1 MAKVAIM
8 GYGTVGSGVYDIIKT
23 NSDKLSRSANGES
36 VDIKYILDIRD
47 FDDHPEKELFTKEF
61 NDILN
66 DDEVSV
72 VAEVMGGLHPAYE
85 FTKSLLEAG
94 KSVVTSNKELVATYG
109 TELLEIARGKN
120 VNYFFEASV
129 GGGIPI
135 IRPMHQ
141 CLTANNILKIA
152 GILNGTTNYI
162 LDQMIRKGKTF
173 ETALKDAQNNG
184 FAERNPAAD
193 IEGAD
198 ACRKICILASLA
210 FGKHIYPEQ
219 VHTQGITKITLEDVA
234 YAAAWGGVIKLI
246 GQVKKLD
253 NGKVEIVVAPMFI
266 SHESQLSSVDDVF
279 NGILVRGDAT
289 GDVVFYGKGAGKL
302 PTASA
307 VVADIID
314 CVKHFKAR
322 KYLYWDD
329 AQEGYVSPYEDSV
342 ISVYIRAVSENDHK
356 GLRIAEKAFGK
367 VKRLVRSDAPESE
380 FAFVTEPKSVMEIN
394 ACCEAMKDQGVEVL
408 SMIRLSDL

>member
-23 NSDKLSRSANGES
+23 NSDKLSRSATGES

-193 IEGAD
+193 IEGHD
-198 ACRKICILASLA
+198 ACRKIAILASLA
-210 FGKHIYPEQ
+210 SGKMIDYNDID
-219 VHTQGITKITLEDVA
+219 TDGITNITLDDVK
-234 YAAAWGGVIKLI
+234 YAAAMDSVIKLI
-246 GQVKKLD
+246 GYAQFD
-253 NGKVEIVVAPMFI
+253 ENGKVYSIVSPMVI
-266 SHESQLSSVDDVF
+266 KNSSPLAGVDGVF
-279 NGILVRGDAT
+279 NAIMVT
-289 GDVVFYGKGAGKL
+289 GDCVGDVMFYGKGAGKL

-307 VVADIID
+307 VVADVVDAVKHSDRSKKIFWEKPTENIMADIDSKKFEYFVRTTDSAENVQKIFGKCEFVDNIID
-314 CVKHFKAR
+314 
-322 KYLYWDD
+322 
-329 AQEGYVSPYEDSV
+329 
-342 ISVYIRAVSENDHK
+342 N
-356 GLRIAEKAFGK
+356 
-367 VKRLVRSDAPESE
+367 ES
-380 FAFVTEPKSVMEIN
+380 AFVTSPLTKSE
-394 ACCEAMKDQGVEVL
+394 VEEKL
-408 SMIRLSDL
+408 AKLSDVVANIRVMD

>member
-193 IEGAD
+193 IEGHD
-198 ACRKICILASLA
+198 ACRKIAILASLA
-210 FGKHIYPEQ
+210 SGKMIDYNDID
-219 VHTQGITKITLEDVA
+219 TDGITNITLDDVK
-234 YAAAWGGVIKLI
+234 YAAAMDSVIKLI
-246 GQVKKLD
+246 GYAQFD
-253 NGKVEIVVAPMFI
+253 ENGKVYSIVSPMVI
-266 SHESQLSSVDDVF
+266 KNSSPLAGVDGVF
-279 NGILVRGDAT
+279 NAIMVT
-289 GDVVFYGKGAGKL
+289 GDCVGDVMFYGKGAGKL

-307 VVADIID
+307 AVADVVDAVKHSDRSKKIFWEKPTENIMADIDSKKFEYFVRTTDSAENVQKIFGKCEFVDNIID
-314 CVKHFKAR
+314 
-322 KYLYWDD
+322 
-329 AQEGYVSPYEDSV
+329 
-342 ISVYIRAVSENDHK
+342 N
-356 GLRIAEKAFGK
+356 
-367 VKRLVRSDAPESE
+367 ES
-380 FAFVTEPKSVMEIN
+380 AFVTSPLTKSE
-394 ACCEAMKDQGVEVL
+394 VEEKL
-408 SMIRLSDL
+408 AKLSDVVANIRVMD

>member
-193 IEGAD
+193 IEGHD
-198 ACRKICILASLA
+198 ACRKIAILASLA
-210 FGKHIYPEQ
+210 SGQMIDYNDID
-219 VHTQGITKITLEDVA
+219 TDGITNITLDDVK
-234 YAAAWGGVIKLI
+234 YAAAMDSVIKLI
-246 GQVKKLD
+246 GYAQFD
-253 NGKVEIVVAPMFI
+253 ENGKVYSIVSPMVI
-266 SHESQLSSVDDVF
+266 KNSSPLAGVDGVF
-279 NGILVRGDAT
+279 NAIMVT
-289 GDVVFYGKGAGKL
+289 GDCVGDVMFYGKGAGKL

-307 VVADIID
+307 VVADVVDAVKHSDRSKKIFWEKPSENIMADIDSKKFEYFVRTTDSAENVQKIFGKCEFVDNIID
-314 CVKHFKAR
+314 
-322 KYLYWDD
+322 
-329 AQEGYVSPYEDSV
+329 
-342 ISVYIRAVSENDHK
+342 N
-356 GLRIAEKAFGK
+356 
-367 VKRLVRSDAPESE
+367 ES
-380 FAFVTEPKSVMEIN
+380 AFVTSLLTKSE
-394 ACCEAMKDQGVEVL
+394 VEEKL
-408 SMIRLSDL
+408 AKLSDVVANIRVMD

>member
-193 IEGAD
+193 IEGHD
-198 ACRKICILASLA
+198 ACRKIAILASLA
-210 FGKHIYPEQ
+210 SGKMIDYNDID
-219 VHTQGITKITLEDVA
+219 TDGITNITLDDVK
-234 YAAAWGGVIKLI
+234 YAAAMDSVIKLI
-246 GQVKKLD
+246 GYAQFD
-253 NGKVEIVVAPMFI
+253 ENGKVYSIVSPMVI
-266 SHESQLSSVDDVF
+266 KNSSPLAGVDDVF
-279 NGILVRGDAT
+279 NAIMVT
-289 GDVVFYGKGAGKL
+289 GDCVGDVMFYGKGAGKL

-307 VVADIID
+307 VVADVVDAVKHSDRSKKIFWEKPTENIMADIDSKKFEYFVRTTDSAENVQKIFGKCEFVDNIID
-314 CVKHFKAR
+314 
-322 KYLYWDD
+322 
-329 AQEGYVSPYEDSV
+329 
-342 ISVYIRAVSENDHK
+342 N
-356 GLRIAEKAFGK
+356 
-367 VKRLVRSDAPESE
+367 ES
-380 FAFVTEPKSVMEIN
+380 AFVTSPLTKSE
-394 ACCEAMKDQGVEVL
+394 VEEKL
-408 SMIRLSDL
+408 AKLSDVVANIRVMD

>member
-193 IEGAD
+193 IEGHD
-198 ACRKICILASLA
+198 ACRKIAILASLA
-210 FGKHIYPEQ
+210 SGKMIDYNDID
-219 VHTQGITKITLEDVA
+219 TDGITNITLDDVK
-234 YAAAWGGVIKLI
+234 YAAAMDSVIKLI
-246 GQVKKLD
+246 GYAQFD
-253 NGKVEIVVAPMFI
+253 ENGKVYSIVSPMVI
-266 SHESQLSSVDDVF
+266 KNSSPLAGVDGVF
-279 NGILVRGDAT
+279 NAIMVT
-289 GDVVFYGKGAGKL
+289 GDCVGDVMFYGKGAGKL

-307 VVADIID
+307 VVADVVD
-314 CVKHFKAR
+314 AVKHSDRSKKIFWEKPTENIMA
-322 KYLYWDD
+322 DI
-329 AQEGYVSPYEDSV
+329 DSKKFEYFV
-342 ISVYIRAVSENDHK
+342 RTTDSAENVQK
-356 GLRIAEKAFGK
+356 IFGK
-367 VKRLVRSDAPESE
+367 CEFVDNIIYNES
-380 FAFVTEPKSVMEIN
+380 AFVTSPLTKSE
-394 ACCEAMKDQGVEVL
+394 VEEKL
-408 SMIRLSDL
+408 AKLSDVVANIRVMD

>member
-193 IEGAD
+193 IEGHD
-198 ACRKICILASLA
+198 ACRKIAILASLA
-210 FGKHIYPEQ
+210 SGKMIDYNDID
-219 VHTQGITKITLEDVA
+219 TDGITNITLDDVK
-234 YAAAWGGVIKLI
+234 YAAAMDSVINLI
-246 GQVKKLD
+246 GYAQFD
-253 NGKVEIVVAPMFI
+253 ENGKVYSIVSPMVI
-266 SHESQLSSVDDVF
+266 KNSSPLAGVDGVF
-279 NGILVRGDAT
+279 NAIMVT
-289 GDVVFYGKGAGKL
+289 GDCVGDVMFYGKGAGKL

-307 VVADIID
+307 VVADVVDAVKHSDRSKKIFWEKPAENIMADIDSKKFEYFVRTTDSAENVQKIFGKCEFVDNIID
-314 CVKHFKAR
+314 
-322 KYLYWDD
+322 
-329 AQEGYVSPYEDSV
+329 
-342 ISVYIRAVSENDHK
+342 N
-356 GLRIAEKAFGK
+356 
-367 VKRLVRSDAPESE
+367 ES
-380 FAFVTEPKSVMEIN
+380 AFVTSPLTKSE
-394 ACCEAMKDQGVEVL
+394 VEEKL
-408 SMIRLSDL
+408 AKLSDVVANIRVMD

>member
-193 IEGAD
+193 IEGHD
-198 ACRKICILASLA
+198 ACRKIAILASLA
-210 FGKHIYPEQ
+210 SGKMIDYNDID
-219 VHTQGITKITLEDVA
+219 TDGITNITLDDVK
-234 YAAAWGGVIKLI
+234 YAAAMDSVIKLI
-246 GQVKKLD
+246 GYAQFD
-253 NGKVEIVVAPMFI
+253 ENGKVYSIVSPMVI
-266 SHESQLSSVDDVF
+266 KNSSPLAGVDGVF
-279 NGILVRGDAT
+279 NAIMVT
-289 GDVVFYGKGAGKL
+289 GDCVGDVMFYGKGAGKL

-307 VVADIID
+307 HVAEVVDERKHSDRSKKIFWEKPSENIMADI
-314 CVKHFKAR
+314 
-322 KYLYWDD
+322 
-329 AQEGYVSPYEDSV
+329 DSKKFEYFV
-342 ISVYIRAVSENDHK
+342 RTTDSAENVQK
-356 GLRIAEKAFGK
+356 IFGK
-367 VKRLVRSDAPESE
+367 CEFVDNIIDNES
-380 FAFVTEPKSVMEIN
+380 AFVTSPLTKSE
-394 ACCEAMKDQGVEVL
+394 VEEKL
-408 SMIRLSDL
+408 AKLSDVVANIRVMD

>member
-8 GYGTVGSGVYDIIKT
+8 GYGTVGSGVYYIIKT

-193 IEGAD
+193 IEGHD
-198 ACRKICILASLA
+198 ACRKIAILASLA
-210 FGKHIYPEQ
+210 SGKMIDYNDID
-219 VHTQGITKITLEDVA
+219 TDGITNITLDDVK
-234 YAAAWGGVIKLI
+234 YAAAMDSVIKLI
-246 GQVKKLD
+246 GYAQFD
-253 NGKVEIVVAPMFI
+253 ENGKVYSIVSPMVI
-266 SHESQLSSVDDVF
+266 KNSSPLAGVDGVF
-279 NGILVRGDAT
+279 NAIMVT
-289 GDVVFYGKGAGKL
+289 GDCVGDVMFYGKGAGKL

-307 VVADIID
+307 VVADVVDAVKHSDRSKKIFWEKPTENIMADIDSKKFEYFVRTTDSAENVQKIFGKCEFVDNIID
-314 CVKHFKAR
+314 
-322 KYLYWDD
+322 
-329 AQEGYVSPYEDSV
+329 
-342 ISVYIRAVSENDHK
+342 N
-356 GLRIAEKAFGK
+356 
-367 VKRLVRSDAPESE
+367 ES
-380 FAFVTEPKSVMEIN
+380 AFVTSPLTKSE
-394 ACCEAMKDQGVEVL
+394 VEEKL
-408 SMIRLSDL
+408 AKLSDVVANIRVMD

>member
-193 IEGAD
+193 IEGHD
-198 ACRKICILASLA
+198 ACRKIAILASLA
-210 FGKHIYPEQ
+210 SGKMIDYNDID
-219 VHTQGITKITLEDVA
+219 TDGITNITLDDVK
-234 YAAAWGGVIKLI
+234 YAAAMDSVTKLI
-246 GQVKKLD
+246 GYAQFD
-253 NGKVEIVVAPMFI
+253 ENGKVYSIVSPMVI
-266 SHESQLSSVDDVF
+266 KNSSPLAGVDGVF
-279 NGILVRGDAT
+279 NAIMVT
-289 GDVVFYGKGAGKL
+289 GDCVGDVMFYGKGAGKL

-307 VVADIID
+307 VVADVVDAVKHSDRSKKIFWEKPSENIMADIDSKKFEYFVRTTDSAENVQKIFGKCEFVDNIID
-314 CVKHFKAR
+314 
-322 KYLYWDD
+322 
-329 AQEGYVSPYEDSV
+329 
-342 ISVYIRAVSENDHK
+342 N
-356 GLRIAEKAFGK
+356 
-367 VKRLVRSDAPESE
+367 ES
-380 FAFVTEPKSVMEIN
+380 AFVTSPLTKSE
-394 ACCEAMKDQGVEVL
+394 VEEKL
-408 SMIRLSDL
+408 AKLSDVVANIRVMD

>member
-193 IEGAD
+193 IEGHD
-198 ACRKICILASLA
+198 ACRKIAILASLA
-210 FGKHIYPEQ
+210 SGKMIDYNDID
-219 VHTQGITKITLEDVA
+219 TDGITNITLDDVK
-234 YAAAWGGVIKLI
+234 YVAAMDSVIKLI
-246 GQVKKLD
+246 GYAQFD
-253 NGKVEIVVAPMFI
+253 ENGKVYSIVSPMVI
-266 SHESQLSSVDDVF
+266 KNSSPLAGVDGVF
-279 NGILVRGDAT
+279 NAIMVT
-289 GDVVFYGKGAGKL
+289 GDCVGDVMFYGKGAGKL

-307 VVADIID
+307 VVADVVDAVKHSDRSKKIFWEKPTENIMADIDSKKFEYFVRTTDSAENVQKIFGKCEFVDNIID
-314 CVKHFKAR
+314 
-322 KYLYWDD
+322 
-329 AQEGYVSPYEDSV
+329 
-342 ISVYIRAVSENDHK
+342 N
-356 GLRIAEKAFGK
+356 
-367 VKRLVRSDAPESE
+367 ES
-380 FAFVTEPKSVMEIN
+380 AFVTSPLTKSE
-394 ACCEAMKDQGVEVL
+394 VEEKL
-408 SMIRLSDL
+408 AKLSDVVANIRVMD

>member
-193 IEGAD
+193 IEGHD
-198 ACRKICILASLA
+198 ACRKIAILASLA
-210 FGKHIYPEQ
+210 SGKMIDYNDID
-219 VHTQGITKITLEDVA
+219 TDGITNITLDDVK
-234 YAAAWGGVIKLI
+234 YAAAMDSVIKLI
-246 GQVKKLD
+246 GYAQFD
-253 NGKVEIVVAPMFI
+253 ENGKVYSIVSPMVI
-266 SHESQLSSVDDVF
+266 KNSSPLAGVDGVF
-279 NGILVRGDAT
+279 NAIMVT
-289 GDVVFYGKGAGKL
+289 GDCVGDVMFYGKGAGKL

-307 VVADIID
+307 VVADVVDAVKHSDRSKKVFWEKPTENIMADIDSKKFEYFVRTTDSAENVQKIFGKCEFVDNIID
-314 CVKHFKAR
+314 
-322 KYLYWDD
+322 
-329 AQEGYVSPYEDSV
+329 
-342 ISVYIRAVSENDHK
+342 N
-356 GLRIAEKAFGK
+356 
-367 VKRLVRSDAPESE
+367 ES
-380 FAFVTEPKSVMEIN
+380 AFVTSPLTKSE
-394 ACCEAMKDQGVEVL
+394 VEEKL
-408 SMIRLSDL
+408 AKLSDVVANIRVMD

>member
-193 IEGAD
+193 IEGHD
-198 ACRKICILASLA
+198 ACRKIAILASLA
-210 FGKHIYPEQ
+210 SGKMIDYNDID
-219 VHTQGITKITLEDVA
+219 TDGITNITLDDVK
-234 YAAAWGGVIKLI
+234 YAAAMDSVIKLI
-246 GQVKKLD
+246 GYAQFD
-253 NGKVEIVVAPMFI
+253 ENGKVYSIVSPMVI
-266 SHESQLSSVDDVF
+266 KNSSPLAGVDGVF
-279 NGILVRGDAT
+279 NAIMVT
-289 GDVVFYGKGAGKL
+289 GDCVGDVMFYGKGAGKL

-307 VVADIID
+307 VVADVVDAVKHSDRSKKIFWEKPTENIMADIDSKKFEYFVRTTDTAENVQKIFGKCEFVDNIID
-314 CVKHFKAR
+314 
-322 KYLYWDD
+322 
-329 AQEGYVSPYEDSV
+329 
-342 ISVYIRAVSENDHK
+342 N
-356 GLRIAEKAFGK
+356 
-367 VKRLVRSDAPESE
+367 ES
-380 FAFVTEPKSVMEIN
+380 AFVTSPLTKSE
-394 ACCEAMKDQGVEVL
+394 VEEKL
-408 SMIRLSDL
+408 AKLSDVVANIRVMD

>member
-135 IRPMHQ
+135 IRP
-141 CLTANNILKIA
+141 LVSSITSDAVTEIT
-152 GILNGTTNYI
+152 GILNGTTNYMLTKMSEDG
-162 LDQMIRKGKTF
+162 LDYDAVL
-173 ETALKDAQNNG
+173 EDAQERG
-184 FAERNPAAD
+184 YAERNPAAD
-193 IEGAD
+193 VEGHD
-198 ACRKICILASLA
+198 ARRKIAILSSLA
-210 FGKHIYPEQ
+210 FGKYVDYED
-219 VHTQGITKITLEDVA
+219 VYTEGITKITSADFA
-234 YAAAWGGVIKLI
+234 YAKILGSRIKLF
-246 GQVKKLD
+246 GTSKKKED
-253 NGKVEIVVAPMFI
+253 GSI
-266 SHESQLSSVDDVF
+266 SAMVCPVMITNEHPLFAVNDVM
-279 NGILVRGDAT
+279 NAILVRGESM
-289 GDVVFYGKGAGKL
+289 GDLMFYGAGAGKL

-307 VVADIID
+307 VVADVVNAARNPKITEIEPYEPGKMTVSD
-314 CVKHFKAR
+314 HLKSTHSYFVRVKGSDANAVAESFKA
-322 KYLYWDD
+322 KQIVD
-329 AQEGYVSPYEDSV
+329 AGIADEFGLITAEWAENEFDALCENYPVVSV
-342 ISVYIRAVSENDHK
+342 I
-356 GLRIAEKAFGK
+356 
-367 VKRLVRSDAPESE
+367 RLA
-380 FAFVTEPKSVMEIN
+380 K
-394 ACCEAMKDQGVEVL
+394 
-408 SMIRLSDL
+408 

>member
-193 IEGAD
+193 IEGHD
-198 ACRKICILASLA
+198 ACRKIAILASLA
-210 FGKHIYPEQ
+210 SGKMIDYIDID
-219 VHTQGITKITLEDVA
+219 TDGITNITLDDVK
-234 YAAAWGGVIKLI
+234 YAAAMDSVIKLI
-246 GQVKKLD
+246 GYAQFD
-253 NGKVEIVVAPMFI
+253 ENGKVYSIVSPMVI
-266 SHESQLSSVDDVF
+266 KNSSPLAGVDGVF
-279 NGILVRGDAT
+279 NAIMVT
-289 GDVVFYGKGAGKL
+289 GDCVGDVMFYGKGAGKL

-307 VVADIID
+307 VVADVVDAVKHSDRSKKIFWEKPTENIMADIDSKKFEYFVRTTDSAENVQKIFGKCEFVDNIID
-314 CVKHFKAR
+314 
-322 KYLYWDD
+322 
-329 AQEGYVSPYEDSV
+329 
-342 ISVYIRAVSENDHK
+342 N
-356 GLRIAEKAFGK
+356 
-367 VKRLVRSDAPESE
+367 ES
-380 FAFVTEPKSVMEIN
+380 AFVTSPLTKSE
-394 ACCEAMKDQGVEVL
+394 VEEKL
-408 SMIRLSDL
+408 AKLSDVVANIRVMD

>member
-193 IEGAD
+193 IEGHD
-198 ACRKICILASLA
+198 ACRKIAILASLA
-210 FGKHIYPEQ
+210 SGKMIDYNDID
-219 VHTQGITKITLEDVA
+219 TDGITNITLDDVK
-234 YAAAWGGVIKLI
+234 YAAAMDSVIKLI
-246 GQVKKLD
+246 GYAQFD
-253 NGKVEIVVAPMFI
+253 ENGKVYSIVSPMVI
-266 SHESQLSSVDDVF
+266 KNSSPLAGVDGVF
-279 NGILVRGDAT
+279 NAIMVT
-289 GDVVFYGKGAGKL
+289 GDCVGDVMFYGNGAGKL
-302 PTASA
+302 PPASA
-307 VVADIID
+307 VVADVVDAVKHSDRSKKIFWEKPTENIMADIDSKKFEYFVRTTDSAENVQKIFGKCEFVDNIID
-314 CVKHFKAR
+314 
-322 KYLYWDD
+322 
-329 AQEGYVSPYEDSV
+329 
-342 ISVYIRAVSENDHK
+342 N
-356 GLRIAEKAFGK
+356 
-367 VKRLVRSDAPESE
+367 ES
-380 FAFVTEPKSVMEIN
+380 AFVTSPLTKSE
-394 ACCEAMKDQGVEVL
+394 VEEKL
-408 SMIRLSDL
+408 AKLSDVVANIRVMD

>member
-72 VAEVMGGLHPAYE
+72 VAEVMGGLHSAYE

-193 IEGAD
+193 IEGHD
-198 ACRKICILASLA
+198 ACRKIAILASLA
-210 FGKHIYPEQ
+210 SGKMIDYNDID
-219 VHTQGITKITLEDVA
+219 TDGITNITLDDVK
-234 YAAAWGGVIKLI
+234 YAAAMDSVIKLI
-246 GQVKKLD
+246 GYAQFD
-253 NGKVEIVVAPMFI
+253 ENGKVYSIVSPMVI
-266 SHESQLSSVDDVF
+266 KNSSPLAGVDGVF
-279 NGILVRGDAT
+279 NAIMVT
-289 GDVVFYGKGAGKL
+289 GDCVGDVMFYGKGAGKL

-307 VVADIID
+307 VVADVVDAVKHSDRSKKIFWEKPTENIMADIDSKKFEYFVRTTDSAENVQKIFGKCEFVDNIID
-314 CVKHFKAR
+314 
-322 KYLYWDD
+322 
-329 AQEGYVSPYEDSV
+329 
-342 ISVYIRAVSENDHK
+342 N
-356 GLRIAEKAFGK
+356 
-367 VKRLVRSDAPESE
+367 ES
-380 FAFVTEPKSVMEIN
+380 AFVTSPLTKSE
-394 ACCEAMKDQGVEVL
+394 VEEKL
-408 SMIRLSDL
+408 AKLSDIVANIRVMD

>member
-94 KSVVTSNKELVATYG
+94 KSVVTSNKELLATYG

-193 IEGAD
+193 IEGHD
-198 ACRKICILASLA
+198 ACRKIAILASLA
-210 FGKHIYPEQ
+210 SGKMIDYNDID
-219 VHTQGITKITLEDVA
+219 TDGITNITLDDVK
-234 YAAAWGGVIKLI
+234 YAAAMDSVIKLI
-246 GQVKKLD
+246 GYAQFD
-253 NGKVEIVVAPMFI
+253 ENGKVYSIVSPMVI
-266 SHESQLSSVDDVF
+266 KNSSPLAGVDGVF
-279 NGILVRGDAT
+279 NAIMVT
-289 GDVVFYGKGAGKL
+289 GDCVGDVMFYGKGAGKL

-307 VVADIID
+307 VVADVVDAVKHSDRSKKIFWEKPTENIMADIDSKKFEYFVRTTDSAENVQKIFGKCEFVDNIID
-314 CVKHFKAR
+314 
-322 KYLYWDD
+322 
-329 AQEGYVSPYEDSV
+329 
-342 ISVYIRAVSENDHK
+342 N
-356 GLRIAEKAFGK
+356 
-367 VKRLVRSDAPESE
+367 ES
-380 FAFVTEPKSVMEIN
+380 AFVTSPLTKSE
-394 ACCEAMKDQGVEVL
+394 VEEKL
-408 SMIRLSDL
+408 AKLSDVVANIRVMD

>member
-193 IEGAD
+193 IEGHD
-198 ACRKICILASLA
+198 ACRKIAILASLA
-210 FGKHIYPEQ
+210 SGKMIDYNDIY
-219 VHTQGITKITLEDVA
+219 TDGITNITLDDVK
-234 YAAAWGGVIKLI
+234 YAAAMDSVIKLI
-246 GQVKKLD
+246 GYAQFD
-253 NGKVEIVVAPMFI
+253 ENGKVYSIVSPMVI
-266 SHESQLSSVDDVF
+266 KNSSPLAGVDGVF
-279 NGILVRGDAT
+279 NAIMVT
-289 GDVVFYGKGAGKL
+289 GDCVGDVMFYGKGAGKL

-307 VVADIID
+307 VVADVVDAVKHSDRSKKIFWEKPTENIMADIDSKKFEYFVRTTDSAENVQKIFGKCEFVDNIID
-314 CVKHFKAR
+314 
-322 KYLYWDD
+322 
-329 AQEGYVSPYEDSV
+329 
-342 ISVYIRAVSENDHK
+342 N
-356 GLRIAEKAFGK
+356 
-367 VKRLVRSDAPESE
+367 ES
-380 FAFVTEPKSVMEIN
+380 AFVTSPLTKSE
-394 ACCEAMKDQGVEVL
+394 VEEKL
-408 SMIRLSDL
+408 AKLSDVVANIRVMD

>member
-193 IEGAD
+193 IEGHD
-198 ACRKICILASLA
+198 ACRKIAILASLA
-210 FGKHIYPEQ
+210 SGKMIDYNDID
-219 VHTQGITKITLEDVA
+219 TDGITNITLDDVK
-234 YAAAWGGVIKLI
+234 YAVAMDSVIKLI
-246 GQVKKLD
+246 GYAQFD
-253 NGKVEIVVAPMFI
+253 ENGKVYSIVSPMVI
-266 SHESQLSSVDDVF
+266 KNSSPLAGVDGVF
-279 NGILVRGDAT
+279 NAIMVT
-289 GDVVFYGKGAGKL
+289 GDCVGDVMFYGKGAGKL

-307 VVADIID
+307 VVADVVDAVKHSDRSKKIFWEKPTENIMADIDSKKFEYFVRTTDSAENVQKIFGKCEFVDNIID
-314 CVKHFKAR
+314 
-322 KYLYWDD
+322 
-329 AQEGYVSPYEDSV
+329 
-342 ISVYIRAVSENDHK
+342 N
-356 GLRIAEKAFGK
+356 
-367 VKRLVRSDAPESE
+367 ES
-380 FAFVTEPKSVMEIN
+380 AFVTSPLTKSE
-394 ACCEAMKDQGVEVL
+394 VEEKL
-408 SMIRLSDL
+408 AKLSDVVANIRVMD